1 MKKRD
6 EEIRTQV
13 ERILKANPT
22 ARNSDKVLILE
33 YLERHGGL
41 KRLSTSALVA
51 LRKAVAESPSFETI
65 TRRRREIQEDGL
77 FRASANAREARKAQ
91 EKAMRLRYR

>member
-1 MKKRD
+1 MRL
-6 EEIRTQV
+6 QV

-22 ARNSDKVLILE
+22 ARDSDKVLILE
-33 YLERHGGL
+33 YLERYCGL
-41 KRLSTSALVA
+41 KKLSTATLVKM
-51 LRKAVAESPSFETI
+51 RKAVVESPSFETI

-77 FRASANAREARKAQ
+77 FKASANAREARKAQ

>member
-6 EEIRTQV
+6 EEVRTQV
-13 ERILKANPT
+13 ERILKAIPM
-22 ARNSDKVLILE
+22 ARNSDKALILE

-41 KRLSTSALVA
+41 KKLSTAALTA
-51 LRKAVAESPSFETI
+51 LRKAVALSPSFETI

-77 FRASANAREARKAQ
+77 FPANSNVQHERRAQ